1 MLTELSKHLFEV
13 LHPRPVKQKRSR
25 LAVGPKQPEPQGRSR
40 QKPRRAHKSSRVSSA
55 CGVQRCPRPALP
67 PLAGGAAA
75 AGKRDPFADSPRL
88 SAERFAHLLVTSPEA
103 RGQGVKNAVFS
114 PNPLLSSCPARLCPL
129 SFGEGV
135 EFDPL
140 PPKEIRYTS
149 SVKYDSDKHFIDDV
163 YMPVGLGVSSC
174 SQTVVCIPDC
184 TWRSY
189 KVEVHFEPRNKPLR
203 FTSTTIVY
211 PKHTKTVYTTTLD
224 YNCRKSMRRFL
235 SSIELESA
243 EYPGNDYLLDGC

>member
-1 MLTELSKHLFEV
+1 MVGT
-13 LHPRPVKQKRSR
+13 
-25 LAVGPKQPEPQGRSR
+25 LALPEGPEPLDR
-40 QKPRRAHKSSRVSSA
+40 KRRGERVLDMTKHASPPGTVLN
-55 CGVQRCPRPALP
+55 CYVKGTLFAL
-67 PLAGGAAA
+67 L
-75 AGKRDPFADSPRL
+75 
-88 SAERFAHLLVTSPEA
+88 
-103 RGQGVKNAVFS
+103 QNAVFS

-149 SVKYDSDKHFIDDV
+149 SVKYDSEKHFIDDV
-163 YMPVGLGVSSC
+163 YMPVGLGISSC

-189 KVEVHFEPRNKPLR
+189 KAEVHFEPRNKPLR

>member
-1 MLTELSKHLFEV
+1 MVGT
-13 LHPRPVKQKRSR
+13 
-25 LAVGPKQPEPQGRSR
+25 LALPEGPEPLDR
-40 QKPRRAHKSSRVSSA
+40 KRRGERVLDSPDS
-55 CGVQRCPRPALP
+55 GLP
-67 PLAGGAAA
+67 PSPSHWLLAPGPERAAPPEPDA
-75 AGKRDPFADSPRL
+75 AGLAPP
-88 SAERFAHLLVTSPEA
+88 
-103 RGQGVKNAVFS
+103 NAVFS

-149 SVKYDSDKHFIDDV
+149 SVKYDSEKHFIDDV
-163 YMPVGLGVSSC
+163 YMPVGLGISSC

-189 KVEVHFEPRNKPLR
+189 KAEVHFEPRNKPLR

>member
-1 MLTELSKHLFEV
+1 MVGRLSLQEAAGPAEELKLRKEGGGERALDSPDSGLPPSPGPGHWGG
-13 LHPRPVKQKRSR
+13 
-25 LAVGPKQPEPQGRSR
+25 LANGLLPPPEPDT
-40 QKPRRAHKSSRVSSA
+40 AANSSS
-55 CGVQRCPRPALP
+55 
-67 PLAGGAAA
+67 
-75 AGKRDPFADSPRL
+75 
-88 SAERFAHLLVTSPEA
+88 
-103 RGQGVKNAVFS
+103 S
-114 PNPLLSSCPARLCPL
+114 PNPSCLPRLCPL

-149 SVKYDSDKHFIDDV
+149 SVKYDSEKHFIDNV

-174 SQTVVCIPDC
+174 SQTVICVPDS

-189 KVEVHFEPRNKPLR
+189 KAELRFEPRNKPLR

-224 YNCRKSMRRFL
+224 YNCRKSTRRFL
-235 SSIELESA
+235 SSVELESSSDHSLECWDVVLA
-243 EYPGNDYLLDGC
+243 